1 MYQLPSA
8 METKVR
14 NGLRGIIL
22 LTIFVA
28 LGTSLLSGT
37 GSSSNGSGG
46 LLLVANKGDKTL
58 SIVDPDAGT
67 QLVAVPV
74 GGTTGHE
81 VAASSDGRTAWV
93 PIYGNSGVGQPG
105 TDGRTISII
114 DLGAQKKVADVDLG
128 APNRPHCAVFGPRD
142 GRLYVTAELSRSIK
156 VIDPA
161 SRTVVDSIPTG
172 AAESHMLAL
181 SSDGK
186 RAYTSNV
193 GDGTVSAIDA
203 DAKKVVAVIPVAKT
217 AQRIAISVDDRWV
230 FTSDQTKP
238 ELIVIDTQSNSV
250 KTRVPL
256 SALGF
261 GVTPTHDGRYLLIT
275 HPSTDSVSLLNL
287 QTLKVD
293 QLIRVPADPQE
304 ILVRPDDRV
313 AYVSCDVSKKVAAID
328 LASGKVETLID
339 VGAGADGLAW
349 APKTAR

>member
-1 MYQLPSA
+1 

-14 NGLRGIIL
+14 NPVRGIIL
-22 LTIFVA
+22 LAIFVA

-46 LLLVANKGDKTL
+46 LLLVANKADKTL
-58 SIVDPDAGT
+58 SIVDPSAGK
-67 QLVAVPV
+67 QLIAVPV

-114 DLGAQKKVADVDLG
+114 DLSSQKKVADIDLG
-128 APNRPHCAVFGPRD
+128 APNRPHCAVFGPKD
-142 GRLYVTAELSRSIK
+142 GRLYVTAELSRSVK

-186 RAYTSNV
+186 HAYTSNV
-193 GDGTVSAIDA
+193 GDGTVSAIDVG
-203 DAKKVVAVIPVAKT
+203 AKKVVAVIPVAKT
-217 AQRIAISVDDRWV
+217 AQRIAISTDDRWV

-238 ELIVIDTQSNSV
+238 ELVIIDTQSNAV

-275 HPSTDSVSLLNL
+275 HPSSDSVSILNL

-293 QLIRVPADPQE
+293 RVIRVPEHPQE

-328 LASGKVETLID
+328 LASGKVEKLID

-349 APKTAR
+349 APQAAQ

>member
-1 MYQLPSA
+1 VSNA
-8 METKVR
+8 
-14 NGLRGIIL
+14 LRGTVL
-22 LTIFVA
+22 LAVFVA

-37 GSSSNGSGG
+37 GSSPAGSGG

-58 SIVDPDAGT
+58 SIVDPDAGK
-67 QLVAVPV
+67 QLAAVPV

-105 TDGRTISII
+105 TDGQTISII
-114 DLGAQKKVADVDLG
+114 DLSSQKKVAEIDLG
-128 APNRPHCAVFGPRD
+128 APNRPHCAVFGPKD
-142 GRLYVTAELSRSIK
+142 GRLYVTAELSRSVK
-156 VIDPA
+156 VIDPS

-186 RAYTSNV
+186 HAYTSNV
-193 GDGTVSAIDA
+193 GDGTVSAIDVA
-203 DAKKVVAVIPVAKT
+203 AKRVVAVIPVAKT

-238 ELIVIDTQSNSV
+238 ELVVIDTQNNTV
-250 KTRVPL
+250 RTRVPL

-275 HPSTDSVSLLNL
+275 HPSTDSVSILNL

-293 QLIRVPADPQE
+293 RVIRVPADPQE

-313 AYVSCDVSKKVAAID
+313 AYVSCDVSKKIAAID
-328 LASGKVETLID
+328 LASGKIEKLID
-339 VGAGADGLAW
+339 VGTGADGLAW
-349 APKTAR
+349 TPQTPR